1 MIDGLGNV
9 ISKSG
14 LFGLFLYGFTERL
27 LIPTGLHHVLNQL
40 IRFTPVGGTAMVD
53 GQVVSGA
60 LNIFQAELV
69 SKSMDLGI
77 FRRATSFLT
86 QGYHPFMLFGLPG
99 ACYAMYKTAYA
110 KEQPKVKGM
119 LLASALTSF
128 ATGIT
133 EPIEFSFIF
142 ISPVLWIFH
151 AFMAGMSFLL
161 MSLLQVG
168 VGDAGGGFVDL
179 FIFGILQGTYTK
191 WYLCVIVGIVYFFA
205 YYFVF
210 KYVIEKKNLKTPGRD
225 VEDASDDVVQVEA
238 SELGTTIL
246 KAIGG
251 KENIRD
257 IDNCIS
263 RLRLI
268 LNDTSVVDEAAL
280 KTTGSLGII
289 RINENNI
296 QVVYGPKVEEATHAL
311 KQAAGTYK

>member
-1 MIDGLGNV
+1 M
-9 ISKSG
+9 
-14 LFGLFLYGFTERL
+14 
-27 LIPTGLHHVLNQL
+27 
-40 IRFTPVGGTAMVD
+40 M
-53 GQVVSGA
+53 
-60 LNIFQAELV
+60 
-69 SKSMDLGI
+69 
-77 FRRATSFLT
+77 
-86 QGYHPFMLFGLPG
+86 FGLPG
-99 ACYAMYKTAYA
+99 SCYAMYKTAYA
-110 KEQPKVKGM
+110 KEQLKVKGM

-133 EPIEFSFIF
+133 EPIEFAFIF
-142 ISPVLWIFH
+142 ISPILWVFH
-151 AFMAGMSFLL
+151 AFMAGMSFLI

-168 VGDAGGGFVDL
+168 VGNAGGGFVDL

-191 WYLCVIVGIVYFFA
+191 WYFCVILGIVYFFA
-205 YYFVF
+205 YFFVF
-210 KYVIEKKNLKTPGRD
+210 KYVIEKMNLKTPGRD

-251 KENIRD
+251 KENIRE

-311 KQAAGTYK
+311 KQAAETYK